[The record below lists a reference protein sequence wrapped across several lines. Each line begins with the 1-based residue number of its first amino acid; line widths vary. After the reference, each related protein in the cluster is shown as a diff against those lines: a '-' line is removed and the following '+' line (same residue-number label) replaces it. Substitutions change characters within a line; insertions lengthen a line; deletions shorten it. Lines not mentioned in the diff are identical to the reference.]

1 MPSID
6 ENFKLVKYI
15 IKKNLNGDVS
25 DASFNMLI
33 NQAQL
38 SYLSHLIGGTETYQQ
53 GRPISRV
60 EIGNNQHIAQKLS
73 PFIDTPELLTVD
85 SNGNAVFP
93 TDMIVVNAMF
103 KVNATTPS
111 SREYAG
117 RIKWVKQDNLY
128 SHLDDPIDPVA
139 DNPIYLIEK
148 NKFQF
153 YPLSLGN
160 AKISYVKKP
169 ANVVWGYTI
178 DSNSRHVYNAGTS
191 TNLAWGEID
200 QMEIIARVVK
210 IIGVNLN
217 AASVVSF
224 ANEMKTIGQ

>member
-6 ENFKLVKYI
+6 DNFRLVKFI

-25 DASFNMLI
+25 DDSFNRLI

-60 EIGNNQHIAQKLS
+60 ELGNNQHISQKLS
-73 PFIDTPELLTVD
+73 PFIDTPELLTID

-93 TDMIVVNAMF
+93 TDMIAVNAMF
-103 KVNATTPS
+103 KVNATSAS
-111 SREYAG
+111 SRDYSG
-117 RIKWVKQDNLY
+117 RIKWVNQDRLY
-128 SHLDDPIDPVA
+128 SYLDDPIDPIA
-139 DNPIYLIEK
+139 QNPIYLIEK

-160 AKISYVKKP
+160 AKISYIKKP
-169 ANVVWGYTI
+169 VSAVWGYTT
-178 DSNSRHVYNAGTS
+178 DANGRHVYNSATS
-191 TNLAWGEID
+191 QNLAWGEID
-200 QMEIIARVVK
+200 QVEILARVIR

-217 AASVVSF
+217 AASVVNF
-224 ANEMKTIGQ
+224 ANEIKAAGA